1 MTALPAPHRR
11 RPKYGRYLAWLVL
24 AIILAIA
31 LLPIWVM
38 VSTALTYP
46 KDLFDSN
53 VSLIPRG
60 ASFFNFA
67 RVLGIVSAN
76 ASHAAGGS
84 GASINFALALRNTV
98 LYAGVIVIVQTLL
111 SAMAAYPLARM
122 RFFGRDFLFYL
133 FISALMIPQIVL
145 FIPNFILI
153 RQLGWINTFA
163 GLIAPTVLF
172 SPFSVF
178 FLRQFFL
185 ALPKEIE
192 ESARL
197 DGASHFTIFWRLV
210 LPISWPPIATLIL
223 LNSILMWNDFFWPF
237 LVGRNS
243 QTRLLTTVLQ
253 FFQTQTPNGVPDWT
267 GLMAG
272 STLAS
277 IPVLIL
283 LVVLGRRVVQSIQF
297 SGLK

>member
-1 MTALPAPHRR
+1 MTAERTPSSARATARFSESTLGPAGKLSASVPA
-11 RPKYGRYLAWLVL
+11 RPR
-24 AIILAIA
+24 
-31 LLPIWVM
+31 P
-38 VSTALTYP
+38 
-46 KDLFDSN
+46 
-53 VSLIPRG
+53 
-60 ASFFNFA
+60 A
-67 RVLGIVSAN
+67 RVSSRVPE
-76 ASHAAGGS
+76 
-84 GASINFALALRNTV
+84 V
-98 LYAGVIVIVQTLL
+98 LT
-111 SAMAAYPLARM
+111 
-122 RFFGRDFLFYL
+122 
-133 FISALMIPQIVL
+133 
-145 FIPNFILI
+145 NFILI